1 MTLNA
6 VRPVRPPPSAQRL
19 TDVRMAVGR
28 RPAKVDPVRFINR
41 PSERGHRAS
50 PHGTVRSTAD
60 TNEIYPLLRCL
71 AVAAFA
77 ALNIVLLSI
86 AAWASNATDIAP
98 EQRDFL
104 HWFSALIVLPGAA
117 YAGRPFVISAV
128 RGVAAGRLNR
138 DALLIIGV
146 IFALGVSAFETL
158 RHSAQAYFDTAL
170 LLLAFLLVG
179 RTLEQAMLRLARAFA
194 ANIAALRAQTVMKF
208 VNATALAEVP
218 VASVRSGDL
227 VLVRP
232 GERIAVDG
240 VVVDG
245 RSEIDQSRV
254 TGETLPVS
262 VAKDSTVYAGM
273 LNVSGALRVK
283 ASESPPP
290 CFPPHAQEGHS
301 IDLAHMGEGREGS
314 IDGVTVLL
322 KRALSARS
330 RHIAPRASRLYSPL
344 VCAAALATLLGR
356 AGLGASWHDAAVA
369 AIAVLII
376 ACPCALR
383 LSVAAVQVVTSGAL
397 SRAGVWLNCGEG
409 VERLASVD
417 TIVFDKT
424 GTLTLPEP
432 GLINVADIPPERLV
446 LAGRLALASRHPLAA
461 AVARAAGATEP
472 LAAIEEPGQGVRCEF
487 QGVALRLGRPSFCDA
502 ERRAAAILEADPAA
516 SAIAFVYGTER
527 YILAVRQ
534 SLREDAI
541 EVIAKL
547 RQAGF
552 AIEIL
557 SGDRAPAVAHAAR
570 ALGIESWRAPTTPAD
585 KIRHVCALQSRGRTV
600 LMVGDGLNDAPSLA
614 AADASLSVATATH
627 VAQAAADAI
636 FLGERL
642 EPVASAIAIARRA
655 QQLVRHNLLLVV
667 AYNIVA
673 VPLAILGFA
682 SPLTAA
688 LALSGFSIL
697 VMINALRA
705 GLPERRGSQC

>member
-6 VRPVRPPPSAQRL
+6 VRPVRPARSAQRL
-19 TDVRMAVGR
+19 TDVRMAVGW
-28 RPAKVDPVRFINR
+28 RPGKVDPVRR
-41 PSERGHRAS
+41 PSERGYRAT

-60 TNEIYPLLRCL
+60 RNEIYPLLRCL

-98 EQRDFL
+98 AQRDFL
-104 HWFSALIVLPGAA
+104 HWFSALIALPGAA

-146 IFALGVSAFETL
+146 ILALGIAAFETL
-158 RHSAQAYFDTAL
+158 RHSAQVYFDTAL

-208 VNATALAEVP
+208 VSATALAEVP

-232 GERIAVDG
+232 GERMVVDG

-254 TGETLPVS
+254 TGETLPAS
-262 VAKDSTVYAGM
+262 VAKDSIVYAGM
-273 LNVSGALRVK
+273 LNVSGALRVR
-283 ASESPPP
+283 ASEPPPP
-290 CFPPHAQEGHS
+290 CFPPQAQEAHS
-301 IDLAHMGEGREGS
+301 IDPLAHVGEGRERAL
-314 IDGVTVLL
+314 DGVTVLL
-322 KRALSARS
+322 KRALGARS
-330 RHIAPRASRLYSPL
+330 RHIANRASRLYSPL
-344 VCAAALATLLGR
+344 VCAAALATLLGW

-383 LSVAAVQVVTSGAL
+383 LSVAAVRVVTSGAL
-397 SRAGVWLNCGEG
+397 SRAGVWLNSGEG

-432 GLINVADIPPERLV
+432 ELINAADIPPERLV

-487 QGVALRLGRPSFCDA
+487 EGVALRLGRPSFCDA

-585 KIRHVCALQSRGRTV
+585 KIRHVCALQSRGRSV

-614 AADASLSVATATH
+614 AADASLSVATAAD

-636 FLGERL
+636 FLGDRL

-655 QQLVRHNLLLVV
+655 RQLMRHNLLLVV

-688 LALSGFSIL
+688 LALSGSSIL